1 MSKIDELQLKPG
13 LTCIEEYI
21 VTEEHTA
28 KHIGSGEVSVLST
41 PSMILFME
49 RTSLNCVQKHL
60 PNEYTTV
67 GTMISVKHLN
77 PAPIGGVVRVESKL
91 VLVDGRRLVFEVK
104 AYYKDILIGEGQHE
118 RFIVNREKF
127 MEKVKK
133 ILLEKDK

>member
-1 MSKIDELQLKPG
+1 
-13 LTCIEEYI
+13 
-21 VTEEHTA
+21 
-28 KHIGSGEVSVLST
+28 
-41 PSMILFME
+41 
-49 RTSLNCVQKHL
+49 
-60 PNEYTTV
+60 
-67 GTMISVKHLN
+67 MISVKHLN